1 MKKQPIICMK
11 DVCKRF
17 GEIKVLRGFNM
28 EVPRKQKLVVIGPSG
43 SGKSTILRILMTLE
57 EINMGSVQIDS
68 EDLWSMDDR
77 GKVTGPSGDTLRRI
91 RSNVG
96 MVFQHFNLFPHMNVF
111 KNIIE
116 APVHVLGL
124 SKKEAEDRALDLL
137 DKVGLRDKAD
147 AFPAQLSGG
156 QKQRVAIARAL
167 AMRPKVMLFDEITSA
182 LDPELVGEVLNVL
195 RDIALKSEITMIIV
209 THEIGFAREIADR
222 VVYMDHGRIL
232 EDEKPELILQK
243 PSHERTKKFL
253 QAVLTS

>member
-1 MKKQPIICMK
+1 
-11 DVCKRF
+11 
-17 GEIKVLRGFNM
+17 M

-57 EINMGSVQIDS
+57 EINMGSVQIDG

-77 GKVTGPSGDTLRRI
+77 GKVTGASGDTLRRI

-124 SKKEAEDRALDLL
+124 SRKEAEERALDLL
-137 DKVGLRDKAD
+137 DKVGLKDKTD

-167 AMRPKVMLFDEITSA
+167 AMRPKIMLFDEITSS

-195 RDIALKSEITMIIV
+195 RDIALKSEITMLIV

-243 PSHERTKKFL
+243 PHHERTKKFL
-253 QAVLTS
+253 KTVLTS

>member
-1 MKKQPIICMK
+1 
-11 DVCKRF
+11 
-17 GEIKVLRGFNM
+17 
-28 EVPRKQKLVVIGPSG
+28 
-43 SGKSTILRILMTLE
+43 
-57 EINMGSVQIDS
+57 
-68 EDLWSMDDR
+68 
-77 GKVTGPSGDTLRRI
+77 
-91 RSNVG
+91 
-96 MVFQHFNLFPHMNVF
+96 
-111 KNIIE
+111 
-116 APVHVLGL
+116 
-124 SKKEAEDRALDLL
+124 ALDLL

-195 RDIALKSEITMIIV
+195 REIALESKITMIIV

-243 PSHERTKKFL
+243 PHHERTKKFL